1 MCERRKI
8 MPITTKS
15 SKAAVPAYR
24 KPTNEARKHM
34 TKAEAIED
42 NKNMAEKRARM
53 AGTGEAFEAEVKE
66 KKIAKTEAKTEA
78 KTAKKTKK

>member
-1 MCERRKI
+1 

-53 AGTGEAFEAEVKE
+53 DGTGKAFEAEVKE
-66 KKIAKTEAKTEA
+66 KKEE
-78 KTAKKTKK
+78 KKKEKKIKK